1 MLILIYVD
9 NMRPRIKKES
19 LTPSSVKVFST
30 VVTPEEK
37 KKIDHTVSVLKEL
50 DTIRASKQI
59 PEFAYVKIFGIE
71 KRLPM
76 SEIQKCNLKWYTK

>member
-1 MLILIYVD
+1 
-9 NMRPRIKKES
+9 MRPRIKKES

-30 VVTPEEK
+30 FASPEEK

-50 DTIRASKQI
+50 DAIRASKQT
-59 PEFAYVKIFGIE
+59 PEFAYVKIFGVE

>member
-1 MLILIYVD
+1 
-9 NMRPRIKKES
+9 MRPRIKREL

-30 VVTPEEK
+30 FASPEEK

-50 DTIRASKQI
+50 DAIRASKQI

>member
-1 MLILIYVD
+1 
-9 NMRPRIKKES
+9 MRPRIKRES
-19 LTPSSVKVFST
+19 LTPSAVKVFST
-30 VVTPEEK
+30 FTSPEEK

-50 DTIRASKQI
+50 DAIRASKASNQI

>member
-1 MLILIYVD
+1 
-9 NMRPRIKKES
+9 MRPRIKRES

-50 DTIRASKQI
+50 DAIRASKQTQT

>member
-1 MLILIYVD
+1 
-9 NMRPRIKKES
+9 MRPRIKKDS

-30 VVTPEEK
+30 ISTPEEK
-37 KKIDHTVSVLKEL
+37 AKINKMVNTLKEVDRL
-50 DTIRASKQI
+50 AASKQL
-59 PEFAYVKIFGIE
+59 PDSAYVKIFGIE

>member
-1 MLILIYVD
+1 
-9 NMRPRIKKES
+9 MRPRIKRES

-30 VVTPEEK
+30 ISTPEEK
-37 KKIDHTVSVLKEL
+37 AKIDKMVNTLKEVDRL
-50 DTIRASKQI
+50 ASSKQL
-59 PEFAYVKIFGIE
+59 PDFAYVKIFGIE

>member
-1 MLILIYVD
+1 
-9 NMRPRIKKES
+9 MRPRIKKDS

-30 VVTPEEK
+30 ISNPEEK
-37 KKIDHTVSVLKEL
+37 AKIDKMVNTLKEIDRL
-50 DTIRASKQI
+50 ASSKQL
-59 PEFAYVKIFGIE
+59 PDFAYVKIFGIE

>member
-1 MLILIYVD
+1 
-9 NMRPRIKKES
+9 MRPRIKRES
-19 LTPSSVKVFST
+19 LTSSSVKVFST

-50 DTIRASKQI
+50 DAIRASKQI

-76 SEIQKCNLKWYTK
+76 SEIKKCNLKWYIK

>member
-1 MLILIYVD
+1 
-9 NMRPRIKKES
+9 MRPRIKRES

-30 VVTPEEK
+30 FASPEEK
-37 KKIDHTVSVLKEL
+37 KKIDYTVSVLKEL
-50 DTIRASKQI
+50 DVIRASKQT

-76 SEIQKCNLKWYTK
+76 SEIQKCNLKWYIK